1 MSRESSK
8 LPDAAWPAEQAVAEL
23 RTTFSS
29 RHDALACGTR
39 LVEQGLVACVQI
51 EGPLT
56 SVYRWQGVVETAEEY
71 ACRVKTTPTAAAA
84 CEAAMRSLHP
94 YDTPEILIS
103 VSYGSVG
110 YAAWVRDN
118 VTTDTEARE

>member
-1 MSRESSK
+1 MSQESSK

-23 RTTFSS
+23 RTTFPS

-39 LVEQGLVACVQI
+39 LVEQGLAACVQI

-71 ACRVKTTPTAAAA
+71 ACRAKTTPTAAAA

-94 YDTPEILIS
+94 YEIPEILIS

-110 YAAWVRDN
+110 YAAWVHDN
-118 VTTDTEARE
+118 VATDTEARE